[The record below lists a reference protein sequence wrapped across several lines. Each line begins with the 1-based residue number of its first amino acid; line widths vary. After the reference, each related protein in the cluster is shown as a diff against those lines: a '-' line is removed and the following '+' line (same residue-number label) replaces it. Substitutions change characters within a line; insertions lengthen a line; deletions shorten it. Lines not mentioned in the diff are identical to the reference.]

1 MGDLTIRNLDDDLVR
16 RLETRAAANGR
27 SLDEEIRAALERVA
41 REEKAAIPTETE
53 EQRQARI
60 ARIRAL
66 GRPPKEPF
74 DLKAFSD
81 ALSDGTE

>member
-1 MGDLTIRNLDDDLVR
+1 MGDLTIRNLDDVLVR

-27 SLDEEIRAALERVA
+27 SLDEEIRLALERVDW
-41 REEKAAIPTETE
+41 EEAAAGAAESE
-53 EQRQARI
+53 ELRQARI

-66 GRPPKEPF
+66 GRPSKEPF